1 MPGCHAGPNAAHGLR
16 LEMAQTYR
24 SAVNVPSRT
33 DRRLLRVS
41 PGAPDQSLLYLKLLS
56 PHQGG
61 YKGPR
66 MPLSMDPLPDD
77 EIALVRQWIESFPA
91 ERWGAPPAA
100 EAAGAAPRL
109 FHDGYLSNLPTPDT
123 LGRRTMEFRIDHR
136 FKPSAPDAG
145 GQGLYGMDG
154 GAWISFGL
162 AYGLGESLD
171 VGLRRTNLQTD
182 YEAYAKWSPWRQ
194 GVKGAPLSLGLLVAA
209 TSARDPAIANR
220 NRWAAQAI
228 LARRFGS
235 HLSAMLVPTYVTRT
249 NSADPADRSGTGALG
264 VGLEARL
271 SPRFALT
278 GELVT
283 QTSGVKA
290 PFKTGA
296 VGFSIIT
303 SRHVF
308 HLTAT
313 NVEGTHTDLYA
324 PGGDLDPGDGDFRIG
339 FNISRTYA
347 LGH

>member
-1 MPGCHAGPNAAHGLR
+1 
-16 LEMAQTYR
+16 
-24 SAVNVPSRT
+24 
-33 DRRLLRVS
+33 VS
-41 PGAPDQSLLYLKLLS
+41 PGAPDRSLLYLKLLR
-56 PHQGG
+56 PEQGG

-66 MPLSMDPLPDD
+66 MPLGMDPLRDD
-77 EIALVRQWIESFPA
+77 EIALVRRWIESFPA
-91 ERWGAPPAA
+91 DRWGAPP
-100 EAAGAAPRL
+100 EAGEAVAAPRL
-109 FHDGYLSNLPTPDT
+109 FRDGYLANLPTPDT
-123 LGRRTMEFRIDHR
+123 LGRNTLEFRIDHR

-145 GQGLYGMDG
+145 GAGLYGLDG

-162 AYGLGESLD
+162 AYGLAETLD

-194 GVKGAPLSLGLLVAA
+194 GVRGAPLSLGLRVAGS
-209 TSARDPAIANR
+209 SARDAGIANR

-228 LARRFGS
+228 LARRFGR
-235 HLSAMLVPTYVTRT
+235 HVSAVLVPTYVTRT
-249 NSADPADRSGTGALG
+249 NSADAADDSGTGAVG
-264 VGLEARL
+264 VGVEIHL

-296 VGFSIIT
+296 LGFSIAT

-308 HLTAT
+308 HLVVT
-313 NVEGTHTDLYA
+313 NVEGAHTDLYA
-324 PGGDLDPGDGDFRIG
+324 PGGDLDPGDGDFRLG
-339 FNISRTYA
+339 FNVSRTYA